1 MATIFKITLAFMF
14 ISSYSSSIYGQNLS
28 MDVLASSGNEFVGE
42 DFSIGWTIGE
52 NFIETFQ
59 FTEGIQTLGFHQSY
73 TVNRQPEPDAT
84 NKGMWI
90 YPNPVVN
97 TLHIHSKENVGD
109 VELQVI
115 AVTGQLVLERKI
127 RMLNSY
133 EVQLSCLNEGTYI
146 LRLINDRVQNFTFIK
161 MK

>member
-1 MATIFKITLAFMF
+1 MAIIFKIKLAFLF
-14 ISSYSSSIYGQNLS
+14 IISYSGSIYGQNLS

-59 FTEGIQTLGFHQSY
+59 FTEGIQTLGFHQTY
-73 TVNRQPEPDAT
+73 TVNRQPEPET
-84 NKGMWI
+84 IKNGMWI

-97 TLHIHSKENVGD
+97 TLHILSKENVGD
-109 VELQVI
+109 IKLQVV
-115 AVTGQLVLERKI
+115 AVTGQLVLEQKI
-127 RMLNSY
+127 KILNSY
-133 EVQLSCLNEGTYI
+133 ELHLSYLDEGTYI
-146 LRLINDRVQNFTFIK
+146 LRLINDKVHNYTFIK

>member
-1 MATIFKITLAFMF
+1 MATKFKIVLAFLF
-14 ISSYSSSIYGQNLS
+14 VSSYSGSLHGQNLS
-28 MDVLASSGNEFVGE
+28 MEVLASSGNEFFGK

-52 NFIETFQ
+52 NFVETFQ
-59 FTEGIQTLGFHQSY
+59 FTEGIQTLGFHQTY
-73 TVNRQPEPDAT
+73 TINRQTEPDVLK
-84 NKGMWI
+84 NSIWI

-109 VELQVI
+109 INLQVI

-127 RMLNSY
+127 SMLNSY
-133 EVQLSCLNEGTYI
+133 EVQLSGLNEGTYI
-146 LRLINDRVQNFTFIK
+146 LRLINDRVQNYTFIK